1 MSLFDPGLQ
10 PERTELAWRRTAL
23 ALAVGSLI
31 SLRIL
36 PVAFGNPWWMLAG
49 VAGLIGTGALF
60 LGARQRYRTVSDT
73 LVREG
78 ERAAMPGAGILLAL
92 SLFVVAGGVA
102 GVMVIVAIAAGVGA
116 VGGAGG

>member
-1 MSLFDPGLQ
+1 MTLFDPGLQ

-31 SLRIL
+31 ALRIL

-73 LVREG
+73 LIREG
-78 ERAAMPGAGILLAL
+78 ERAPMPGAGILLAL
-92 SLFVVAGGVA
+92 SLFVMAVGIVGVT
-102 GVMVIVAIAAGVGA
+102 VVVAIAAR
-116 VGGAGG
+116 AGG